1 MSEKNQPEEHAPW
14 EKEIDEIHTRR
25 KLAKQQGGKA
35 AVDKHHEKGRL
46 TIRERIDTLLDTKSF
61 QEIGEGAGVPEY
73 DDNGKLKDFQPANFI
88 LGFGQIE
95 GRKVIVGGE
104 DFTVRGGSPNPA
116 GLRKSVYTEQLAL
129 KYKVPL
135 IRLHEGGGGSVG
147 GTGNDKARRPL
158 GDPVFSESRFVPL
171 AETLSSIPVATA
183 ALGPVAGLPA
193 ARLVASHFSVM
204 TPNAAVLIAGPQVVK
219 RATGHDMTK
228 EELGGPQVHL
238 ASGAIDNLAEDEAD
252 AMNQITRF
260 LSYVPDNAW
269 SFPKAIAPT
278 DKIDRCEDALASI
291 VPTSRRQPFQMR
303 KIIEMVVDQNEQGS
317 SFFEM
322 SRKYGP
328 SLITGLARLNGES
341 VGVIGN
347 DCLYYA
353 GAMTAAAAQKMR
365 RFVDFCNS
373 FHLPIIS
380 FVDEPGFMIGP
391 DSEAAGTIRHGTA
404 AISAVLQSRVPWACV
419 QVLKAFGVAAQAH
432 FGPDAY
438 MLNWPSAASGAL
450 PVEGGVAVA
459 FGREIAAAKDP
470 AAKQKQLEDMLAASQ
485 SPFPRAEGLSVHELI
500 DPRETRPKLIHWLQ
514 LALNARTDAPTP
526 YLTGMRP

>member
-1 MSEKNQPEEHAPW
+1 MSW
-14 EKEIDEIHTRR
+14 DKEIDEIHARR
-25 KLAKQQGGKA
+25 KLAKQQGGEE
-35 AVDKHHEKGRL
+35 AVAKHHEKGRL
-46 TIRERIDTLLDTKSF
+46 TIRERIDALLDKGSF
-61 QEIGEGAGVPEY
+61 DEIGEGAGVPEY
-73 DDNGKLKDFQPANFI
+73 DADGSLTDFQPANFI
-88 LGFGQIE
+88 LGFGHIN

-147 GTGNDKARRPL
+147 GTGNEKNRRPL
-158 GDPVFSESRFVPL
+158 GEPVFSQSRFVPL
-171 AETLSSIPVATA
+171 AQTLSSVPVATA

-204 TPNAAVLIAGPQVVK
+204 TQNAAVLIAGPQVVK
-219 RATGHDMTK
+219 RALGHDMTK

-238 ASGAIDNLAEDEAD
+238 TSGAIDNLAEDEAD
-252 AMNQITRF
+252 AMAQISRF

-269 SFPKAIAPT
+269 CLPEAITADDP
-278 DKIDRCEDALASI
+278 IDRCEDALASI

-303 KIIEMVVDQNEQGS
+303 KIIDMVVDKEADGS

-322 SRKYGP
+322 SRKFGP
-328 SLITGLARLNGES
+328 SLITGLARMNGES
-341 VGVIGN
+341 VGIIGN
-347 DCLYYA
+347 DCMYYA
-353 GAMTAAAAQKMR
+353 GAMGAAAAQKLR

-391 DSEAAGTIRHGTA
+391 DSEQAGTIRHGTA
-404 AISAVLQSRVPWACV
+404 AISAVLQSRVPWASV

-432 FGPDAY
+432 FGPDGY
-438 MLNWPSAASGAL
+438 VLSWPSAASGAL

-459 FGREIAAAKDP
+459 FGREIAAAEDP
-470 AAKQKQLEDMLAASQ
+470 AARQKELEDILAASQ
-485 SPFPRAEGLSVHELI
+485 SPFPRAEGLSVHEII
-500 DPRETRPKLIHWLQ
+500 DPRETRPKLISWLQ
-514 LALNARTDAPTP
+514 SALAAYRTQTPKP